1 MASTERWIVTGAT
14 GFVGGR
20 LASLAPG
27 ARVPL
32 SLSPDD
38 WRSRMASLDYRSAT
52 VFHLAARV
60 HAHGGDES
68 AWTRDN
74 VEKTAELA
82 RAAAAGGARRFV
94 FLSTIK
100 VNGEETRGR
109 PFRAID
115 EPRPEDAYARS
126 KWAAER
132 ELAAIA
138 KASGLEYTVVRS
150 PLVIGPAAP
159 ANLAALVRLA
169 DSPWPLPFASI
180 ANRRTFIA
188 RDDLVSLLARCA
200 ASPQSAGRTF
210 LAGDPDAVSTPRLLS
225 VVRGA
230 LARAPRLF
238 TLPTG
243 LLESAGSMLGQGSR
257 MRRLTRSLEVDCRDV
272 IETLGWAPGRAID
285 DALREMAFAAKGA
298 R

>member
-20 LASLAPG
+20 LATLAPG
-27 ARVPL
+27 AVVPL
-32 SLSPDD
+32 SLAPDD

-52 VFHLAARV
+52 VVHLAARV
-60 HAHGGDES
+60 HAYGGDEF

-100 VNGEETRGR
+100 VNGEETRDQ
-109 PFRAID
+109 PFRATD

-138 KASGLEYTVVRS
+138 RASGLEYTVVRS
-150 PLVIGPAAP
+150 PLVIGSAAP
-159 ANLAALVRLA
+159 ANLAALVHLA

-180 ANRRTFIA
+180 GNRRTFIA

-200 ASPQSAGRTF
+200 ASPRSPGRTF
-210 LAGDPDAVSTPRLLS
+210 LAGDPDAVSTPRLFS

-238 TLPTG
+238 TLPAG
-243 LLESAGSMLGQGSR
+243 LLEAAGSVLGQGGR

-272 IETLGWAPGRAID
+272 METLDWAPGRAMD
-285 DALREMAFAAKGA
+285 DALREMALAAKGVD
-298 R
+298 

>member
-20 LASLAPG
+20 LATLAPG
-27 ARVPL
+27 AVVSL
-32 SLSPDD
+32 SLAPDD
-38 WRSRMASLDYRSAT
+38 WRSRMTSVDYRTAT

-60 HAHGGDES
+60 HAYGGDES
-68 AWTRDN
+68 TWTRDN

-94 FLSTIK
+94 LLSTIK

-109 PFRAID
+109 PFRATD

-132 ELAAIA
+132 ELASLART
-138 KASGLEYTVVRS
+138 SGLEYTVVRS

-169 DSPWPLPFASI
+169 DSSWPLPFASI

-200 ASPQSAGRTF
+200 VSPRSPGRTF

-230 LARAPRLF
+230 LERAPRLF
-238 TLPTG
+238 ALPTG
-243 LLESAGSMLGQGSR
+243 LLEAAGSVLGQRDR

-272 IETLGWAPGRAID
+272 MEALDWAPGCTMD
-285 DALREMAFAAKGA
+285 DALREMARSAKGA
-298 R
+298 G